1 MYLALTGA
9 RIGPADM
16 VYAGIATHF
25 IPAAKFAAIA
35 PRLAEGEPVDLI
47 FKSMQEQPGPAP
59 LADHRAVVDRVF
71 SASSMEALMKGL
83 NEEGTWGKETASLLT
98 ERSPTSL
105 KLTFRQMREGR
116 NLDFDSCMRMEYR
129 LTNRVL
135 AGHDFYEGVR
145 VTLIDKG
152 KRPHWQPPTL
162 EAVSDAAIA
171 PFFVTLGDQE
181 LILSGQIGTKRPRP
195 R

>member
-1 MYLALTGA
+1 
-9 RIGPADM
+9 
-16 VYAGIATHF
+16 
-25 IPAAKFAAIA
+25 
-35 PRLAEGEPVDLI
+35 
-47 FKSMQEQPGPAP
+47 MQEPNAP
-59 LADHRAVVDRVF
+59 LYFNFATDVVDRWAATRPQ
-71 SASSMEALMKGL
+71 SLALWHVHAATRA
-83 NEEGTWGKETASLLT
+83 EH
-98 ERSPTSL
+98 
-105 KLTFRQMREGR
+105 KLTFRQIREGR
-116 NLDFDSCMRMEYR
+116 SLDFDSCMRMEYR

-152 KRPHWQPPTL
+152 ERPNWQPPTL

-181 LILSGQIGTKRPRP
+181 LVVSGQFGTEPPRP